1 MDIADLAEI
10 ELELMERERQ
20 VLIERMQLRGV
31 SRTHCAE
38 CDEAIPQARQVAVP
52 GVRHCVECAEVAEK
66 RQPFASYVVICDRKG
81 NTHG

>member
-10 ELELMERERQ
+10 ELDLMERERQ

-38 CDEAIPQARQVAVP
+38 CDEAIPQARQLAVP
-52 GVRHCVECAEVAEK
+52 GVRCCIDCQELAEV
-66 RQPFASYVVICDRKG
+66 R
-81 NTHG
+81 HG

>member
-10 ELELMERERQ
+10 ELDLMERERQ

-52 GVRHCVECAEVAEK
+52 GVRLCFECASLGEE
-66 RQPFASYVVICDRKG
+66 R
-81 NTHG
+81 HG

>member
-1 MDIADLAEI
+1 MDIADLTEI

-38 CDEAIPQARQVAVP
+38 CYEAIPQARQVAVP
-52 GVRHCVECAEVAEK
+52 GVRLCFDCASLGEERYA
-66 RQPFASYVVICDRKG
+66 
-81 NTHG
+81 

>member
-10 ELELMERERQ
+10 ELDLMERERQ

-38 CDEAIPQARQVAVP
+38 CDDEIPQARQSAVP
-52 GVRHCVECAEVAEK
+52 GVRLCFDCASLGEE
-66 RQPFASYVVICDRKG
+66 R
-81 NTHG
+81 HG

>member
-20 VLIERMQLRGV
+20 DRISRMQMRGV

-52 GVRHCVECAEVAEK
+52 GVRLCFECAELAEV
-66 RQPFASYVVICDRKG
+66 RHA
-81 NTHG
+81 

>member
-20 VLIERMQLRGV
+20 DRISQMQYRGV

-38 CDEAIPQARQVAVP
+38 RDEEIPQARQVAVP
-52 GVRHCVECAEVAEK
+52 GVRLCFDCQQIGEM
-66 RQPFASYVVICDRKG
+66 R
-81 NTHG
+81 HG

>member
-20 VLIERMQLRGV
+20 DRISQMQYRGV

-52 GVRHCVECAEVAEK
+52 GVRLCFDCQQLGEM
-66 RQPFASYVVICDRKG
+66 R
-81 NTHG
+81 HG

>member
-1 MDIADLAEI
+1 MADVADLAEI

-20 VLIERMQLRGV
+20 DRISQMQYRGV

-52 GVRHCVECAEVAEK
+52 GVRLCFDCQQIGEM
-66 RQPFASYVVICDRKG
+66 R
-81 NTHG
+81 HG

>member
-20 VLIERMQLRGV
+20 DRISQMQYRGV

-38 CDEAIPQARQVAVP
+38 CDDEIPQARQVAVP
-52 GVRHCVECAEVAEK
+52 GVRLCFDCASLGEE
-66 RQPFASYVVICDRKG
+66 R
-81 NTHG
+81 HG

>member
-20 VLIERMQLRGV
+20 LLIERMQLRGV

-52 GVRHCVECAEVAEK
+52 GVRLCFDCAELAEV
-66 RQPFASYVVICDRKG
+66 R
-81 NTHG
+81 HG

>member
-20 VLIERMQLRGV
+20 VLIERMQLREV

-52 GVRHCVECAEVAEK
+52 GVRMCIDCQEVEE
-66 RQPFASYVVICDRKG
+66 RR
-81 NTHG
+81 HG

>member
-20 VLIERMQLRGV
+20 DRISQMQYRGV

-38 CDEAIPQARQVAVP
+38 CDEAIPQARQVAAP
-52 GVRHCVECAEVAEK
+52 GVRMCIGCQEVEE
-66 RQPFASYVVICDRKG
+66 RR
-81 NTHG
+81 HG